1 MISRPFRFHGYN
13 SLRRVYK
20 TGSIQRTDLMSLR
33 HAPSKKT
40 NYRLAVVVSKKVS
53 KKAVVRNRIRRR
65 IYEAI
70 RRLHNETGQNWSQDI
85 VITVFDEKAA
95 TIAATKLQEVI
106 EKLLQKADILSR
118 SR

>member
-1 MISRPFRFHGYN
+1 MIARAFRFHGYN
-13 SLRRVYK
+13 SLRHVYK
-20 TGSIQRTDLMSLR
+20 TGSVQRTELMSLR
-33 HAPSKKT
+33 HSPSKKA

-70 RRLHNETGQNWSQDI
+70 RRLHNETGQNWSQDM
-85 VITVFDEKAA
+85 VLTVFDEKVATVTAA
-95 TIAATKLQEVI
+95 KLQEAI